1 MKLQFNVLGAR
12 KFNDTV
18 EGQKHDFTKLV
29 VAMDMPET
37 ENAAGQNA
45 VEMRWGTHE
54 NFASIKDV
62 NFPCMFELDVNP
74 TTKGFEVISAKP
86 VAIQVKAVG

>member
-1 MKLQFNVLGAR
+1 MKLIMTVLGAK
-12 KFNDTV
+12 KFNDTI

-54 NFASIKDV
+54 NFSSIKTV
-62 NFPCMFELDVNP
+62 AFPAQFELDVNP
-74 TTKGFEVISAKP
+74 TTKGFEIISAKP
-86 VAIQVKAVG
+86 VAASVKAVG